1 MNHLDRRL
9 RTRLDTLE
17 RAGLSRLPPSITERD
32 GVCYRIHDRPVV
44 GFCSNDYLGLANHPS
59 FAGLAPTGSGAT
71 ASRLVCGDLPEH
83 RRVEARLADLAG
95 TESAVL
101 FPSGFQLNVGVL
113 PALIESTDRVASD
126 ALNHASLID
135 GLRLARAQVEVLP
148 HGTAP
153 TSPSTHDPLHWWVTE
168 ALFSMD
174 GDYADPTA
182 LAAHLETGGSLYLD
196 EAHSFGLF
204 TAADGRPTGFA
215 GRHNLQP
222 TVLIGTLGKSF
233 GCAGAFVASSTLT
246 CRWIRACAR
255 SFVFSTGPSPMAS
268 AHVEHAI
275 ELLAGPEGDFRRQ
288 QLWANIDRLATHL
301 HVSPRSPIFSIVIG
315 DNQAA
320 MGLSA
325 ALLERGWHV
334 QAIRPPTVP
343 RGTARLRITMTASH
357 NPTQIDAF
365 AADLRE
371 LLAACS

>member
-1 MNHLDRRL
+1 MNNLDRRL
-9 RTRLDTLE
+9 RLRLDALE
-17 RAGLSRLPPSITERD
+17 QAGLSRSPPAITDRL
-32 GVCYRIHDRPVV
+32 GVRYRLHDRPVV

-59 FAGLAPTGSGAT
+59 FAELSHPASGAT

-113 PALIESTDRVASD
+113 PALIEAGDTVSSD

-135 GLRLARAQVEVLP
+135 GLRLSRADVEVLP
-148 HGTAP
+148 HGAAP
-153 TSPSTHDPLHWWVTE
+153 SPRPGDAFHWWVTE

-174 GDYADPTA
+174 GDYADPNA
-182 LAAHLETGGSLYLD
+182 LCTHLDAGGALYLD

-204 TAADGRPTGFA
+204 TANGRPTGFA
-215 GRHNLQP
+215 GSHGLQP
-222 TVLIGTLGKSF
+222 TALIGTLGKSF
-233 GCAGAFVASSTLT
+233 GCAGAFVAASALT

-255 SFVFSTGPSPMAS
+255 SFVFSTGPSPIAS
-268 AHVEHAI
+268 VHVEHAI
-275 ELLAGPEGDFRRQ
+275 DLLAGPEGDLCRQ
-288 QLWANIDRLATHL
+288 QLWSNIGRLAAHL
-301 HVSPRSPIFSIVIG
+301 GVPARSPIFRIIVG
-315 DNQAA
+315 ENDAA
-320 MGLSA
+320 MALST

-357 NPTQIDAF
+357 DAQQIDTF

-371 LLAACS
+371 LLAASS

>member
-1 MNHLDRRL
+1 MNELDRRL
-9 RTRLDTLE
+9 GLRLDALQQ
-17 RAGLSRLPPSITERD
+17 AGLSRSPPSITDRV
-32 GVCYRIHDRPVV
+32 GVRYRLHGRPVV

-59 FAGLAPTGSGAT
+59 FADVSHPASGAT

-113 PALIESTDRVASD
+113 PALIEARDPVASD
-126 ALNHASLID
+126 TLNHASLID
-135 GLRLARAQVEVLP
+135 GLRLSRANVEVIP
-148 HGTAP
+148 HGAAP
-153 TSPSTHDPLHWWVTE
+153 ALPTGEALSWWVTE

-182 LAAHLETGGSLYLD
+182 LRAHLAAGGALYLD

-204 TAADGRPTGFA
+204 SKNGRPTGFA
-215 GRHNLQP
+215 GKHDLQP
-222 TVLIGTLGKSF
+222 TALVGTLGKSF
-233 GCAGAFVASSTLT
+233 GCAGAFVAASALT

-255 SFVFSTGPSPMAS
+255 SFVFSTGPSPIAS
-268 AHVEHAI
+268 VQVEHAI
-275 ELLAGPEGDFRRQ
+275 ELLAGPEGDRRRE
-288 QLWANIDRLATHL
+288 QLWANIGRLAAHL
-301 HVSPRSPIFSIVIG
+301 DAPARSPIFRIIIG
-315 DNQAA
+315 ENDAA
-320 MGLSA
+320 MALSA

-357 NPTQIDAF
+357 EPNQIDAF

-371 LLAACS
+371 LLAARS